1 MRAKYLAFAEAYLNE
16 ANFNGAAAARLA
28 GYKGKSNVVASRLL
42 ANDSIQEYIRQRL
55 TEKCMGSDEVLARLA
70 EQARADIG
78 PYIKEGGG
86 IDWAKVKERGYLVKS
101 VSLTDK
107 GERIE
112 LHDAQSA
119 LVWIGK
125 HHKLFT
131 ERVEVEG
138 EILVKVDR

>member
-1 MRAKYLAFAEAYLNE
+1 MGAENLSKPYIRE
-16 ANFNGAAAARLA
+16 EID
-28 GYKGKSNVVASRLL
+28 RLL
-42 ANDSIQEYIRQRL
+42 GVLAMSAA
-55 TEKCMGSDEVLARLA
+55 EVLARLGDM
-70 EQARADIG
+70 ARADIG